1 MAILFVNNVEYSSG
15 AQSQKLRLENIASDP
30 STGLYEGRV
39 YYNTASDVVRL
50 YTAAGWIDIGASY
63 SFTAASNT
71 GSSVISDGD
80 TLTINGGTALTGSM
94 SGDTI
99 TIDHDDYGTAGTYA
113 YPSEIQTNAQGH
125 VISVTAGSAPATPS
139 DATITLAGGNGLG
152 VNGGA
157 FTLNQASDE
166 TITFSVGAGAGIQ
179 VNTNDVAVNYSGAN
193 NVVDSAATGTT
204 LVATDKFIAE
214 DLTDNVVKEYEIQDI
229 IDLVP
234 ANTNTTYTLPTTNG
248 NNPDIVLT
256 GSDSSTDIVNMQGT
270 STTVKVTGSTNDT
283 IGFDLVDDVTIAGDL
298 TVSVDATVNGTLNMT
313 SGQINNLANGTANND
328 AVNLGQVQG
337 LIAGVGLFKGGYNAN
352 TGLTTDLGAGNG
364 SLDGASNIALD
375 LGDFFAVTVAGTAF
389 FTETLEPGDMIYANT
404 DIAASSSPSISDY
417 TVVIQD
423 ANIAGEGATDG
434 VTDKGVAGFNSA
446 HFSVTSNGFVSAD
459 IYGGGSTL
467 GIVPS
472 GGASTTFLRGDGT
485 WVTPANTQ
493 YSVATTSTLGLVKL
507 GSDTEQSVAGNT
519 VSSTAGRSYKVQLN
533 SSDQM
538 LVNVPW
544 SNTTYTADQ
553 GVDLNG
559 TTFRADL
566 ISYTAQTVAA
576 NTASTTASRTYPI
589 QINSSDKL
597 VVNVPWTDTNTQDV
611 TSVDEI
617 SPGTSTGTPIVVN
630 PTTGDVKV
638 KSMAY
643 NGGSNIGHVPSGGS
657 ATTFLRGDGTWVTPT
672 NTGALGKRIV
682 LNSTLAYVE
691 KGDSGGI
698 RTFTVDVSNASVFG
712 SSAVALDVK
721 CEVITAAGQTVYA
734 DVTRSSADLDV
745 AFVGTPA
752 DSAYEVL
759 LTYVG

>member
-15 AQSQKLRLENIASDP
+15 AQSQKLRLENIGSDP
-30 STGLYEGRV
+30 SSGLYEGRV
-39 YYNTASDVVRL
+39 YYNTSSDVVRL

-71 GSSVISDGD
+71 GSSVINDGD
-80 TLTINGGTALTGSM
+80 TLTISGGTALTGSM
-94 SGDTI
+94 SGDAI
-99 TIDHDDYGTAGTYA
+99 TIDHDDYGSAGTYA
-113 YPSEIQTNAQGH
+113 YPSSIQTNAQGH
-125 VISVTAGSAPATPS
+125 VVSVTAGSAPATPS
-139 DATITLAGGNGLG
+139 DATITLIGASGLAN
-152 VNGGA
+152 NGGA
-157 FTLNQASDE
+157 FTLNQANNQ
-166 TITFSVGAGAGIQ
+166 TIEFSVGAGAGIQ
-179 VNTNDVAVNYSGAN
+179 VNANDVAVDYSGAN
-193 NVVDSAATGTT
+193 NIIDSAADGTT
-204 LVATDKFIAE
+204 LVAGDKFIAE
-214 DLTDNVVKEYEIQDI
+214 DLTDNIVKEYEIQDI
-229 IDLVP
+229 LDLVP
-234 ANTNTTYTLPTTNG
+234 AGSDTTYTLPTTNG

-256 GSDSSTDIVNMQGT
+256 GSDSSTDIVNMQGS

-283 IGFDLVDDVTIAGDL
+283 IEFDLVDDVTIAGDL
-298 TVSVDATVNGTLNMT
+298 TVTVDATVNGTLDMT

-404 DIAASSSPSISDY
+404 DIAANSSPAISDY

-423 ANIAGEGATDG
+423 ANVAGEGATDG
-434 VTDKGVAGFNSA
+434 ATDKGVAGFNSA

-485 WVTPANTQ
+485 WVTPTDTNTQ
-493 YSVATTSTLGLVKL
+493 RAAGTGLSLSGNTINANVDGTQTTAANNSTTTSNRT
-507 GSDTEQSVAGNT
+507 
-519 VSSTAGRSYKVQLN
+519 YKVQ
-533 SSDQM
+533 
-538 LVNVPW
+538 
-544 SNTTYTADQ
+544 
-553 GVDLNG
+553 VDSGDN
-559 TTFRADL
+559 
-566 ISYTAQTVAA
+566 
-576 NTASTTASRTYPI
+576 
-589 QINSSDKL
+589 L
-597 VVNVPWTDTNTQDV
+597 VVNVPWVDTDTQDV
-611 TSVDEI
+611 TSVDETT
-617 SPGTSTGTPIVVN
+617 PGTSSGTPIVVN
-630 PTTGDVKV
+630 PTTGNVLV

-643 NGGSNIGHVPSGGS
+643 NGGSNIGHVPAGGS
-657 ATTFLRGDGTWVTPT
+657 ATTFLRGDGTWVTPAD
-672 NTGALGKRIV
+672 TGALGKRIV
-682 LNSTLAYVE
+682 LNSALAYVSVA
-691 KGDSGGI
+691 DSGGI

-712 SSAVALDVK
+712 SGAAALDVK

-745 AFVGTPA
+745 AFTGTPA

>member
-30 STGLYEGRV
+30 SSGLYEGRV

-63 SFTAASNT
+63 SFTAAGDA
-71 GSSVISDGD
+71 GSQEITDGGFLVIA
-80 TLTINGGTALTGSM
+80 GGTAVTTSM

-99 TIDHDDYGTAGTYA
+99 SVNHDNYGTAGTYA
-113 YPSEIQTNAQGH
+113 YPSSIQTNAQGH
-125 VISVTAGSAPATPS
+125 VISVTAGSAPPTPS
-139 DATITLAGGNGLG
+139 DATITLTGGNGFLAST
-152 VNGGA
+152 GGA

-166 TITFSVGAGAGIQ
+166 TISFDIDAGAGLQ
-179 VNTNDVAVNYSGAN
+179 VNTNDIAVKYSGSDN
-193 NVVDSAATGTT
+193 IIDSAADGTT
-204 LVATDKFIAE
+204 LVAGDKFIAE
-214 DLTDNVVKEYEIQDI
+214 DLTDNIVKEYEIQDI
-229 IDLVP
+229 LDLVP
-234 ANTNTTYTLPTTNG
+234 AGSDTTYTLPTTNG
-248 NNPDIVLT
+248 DNPDIVLT
-256 GSDSSTDIVNMQGT
+256 GSDASTDIVNMQGT

-283 IGFDLVDDVTIAGDL
+283 IEFDLVDDVTIAGDL
-298 TVSVDATVNGTLNMT
+298 TVSVDATVNGTLDMT

-404 DIAASSSPSISDY
+404 DIAANSSPAISDY

-423 ANIAGEGATDG
+423 ANVAGEGATDG
-434 VTDKGVAGFNSA
+434 ATDKGVAGFNSA

-459 IYGGGSTL
+459 IYGGDSTL

-485 WVTPANTQ
+485 WVTPTNTQ

-507 GSDTEQSVAGNT
+507 GSDTDQTVAGNT

-544 SNTTYTADQ
+544 TNTTYTADQ

-597 VVNVPWTDTNTQDV
+597 VVNIPWTDTNTQDV
-611 TSVDEI
+611 TSVDETT
-617 SPGTSTGTPIVVN
+617 PGTSSGTPIVVN
-630 PTTGDVKV
+630 PTTGNVLV

-643 NGGSNIGHVPSGGS
+643 NGGSNIGHVPAGGS
-657 ATTFLRGDGTWVTPT
+657 ATTFLRGDGTWVTPAD
-672 NTGALGKRIV
+672 TGALGKRIV
-682 LNSTLAYVE
+682 LNSALAYVT
-691 KGDSGGI
+691 KADSGGV
-698 RTFTVDVSNASVFG
+698 RTFTVDVSSVQVFG
-712 SSAVALDVK
+712 AASALDVK

-745 AFVGTPA
+745 AFIGTPS

>member
-485 WVTPANTQ
+485 WVTPTNTQ
-493 YSVATTSTLGLVKL
+493 YNVATTSTLGLVKL